1 MKMSKNIGLADRII
15 RLVMGVVLIILGM
28 IVVKGMV
35 GLIFI
40 TLSIP
45 LLASALL
52 GFCPTYTLWG
62 FSTKRESDCR

>member
-15 RLVMGVVLIILGM
+15 RLVMGVVFIILGM

-40 TLSIP
+40 ALSIP

-52 GFCPTYTLWG
+52 GFCPAYTLWG
-62 FSTKRESDCR
+62 FSTKRDSDCC